1 MRNLLL
7 ATSLLLTAAA
17 CNDEIGALPEPPV
30 LRITSPER
38 SLMQNH
44 AGALTVTGTVAPSV
58 DGSPIKKVT
67 VNGVAATLNA
77 DGTFTALLS
86 LSPGATLISTE
97 AVAENGG

>member
-7 ATSLLLTAAA
+7 ATSLTLLTTAA
-17 CNDEIGALPEPPV
+17 CTDPIGPAAEPPV
-30 LRITSPER
+30 LKITSPER

-67 VNGVAATLNA
+67 VNGVAATVNA
-77 DGTFTALLS
+77 DGSFTAQLS
-86 LSPGATLISTE
+86 LLPGATLITT
-97 AVAENGG
+97 NQ